1 MSQLTSKEFW
11 QDTADRTIRTMAQT
25 ALAACGTATMISQ
38 VDWKTVVGTT
48 ILSGL
53 LCVLTCVATS
63 ADKQTISPASLVKNT
78 TTVTPRHASKTDS
91 KGE

>member
-11 QDTADRTIRTMAQT
+11 KDTADRTIRTMAQT
-25 ALAACGTATMISQ
+25 ALAACGTATMISE

-48 ILSGL
+48 ILAGL

-63 ADKQTISPASLVKNT
+63 ADKQTISPASLVKT
-78 TTVTPRHASKTDS
+78 TPTVSPKHAS
-91 KGE
+91 EN